1 MVALR
6 ERGVSPSMAIDA
18 GGVWLNP
25 AARRGTLA
33 TYKFRVREERKKV
46 IRISNAKYRKIDDHE
61 SGLRRFVLIR
71 NTLRRLQREAREE
84 KLARHRALAAN
95 VSPSYLSAS
104 RPRSPSPPCDMQVSD
119 VLSVYGQPTPT
130 PITALDEDDPMP
142 APKRPRLFLDDDKEN
157 DGMSCES
164 RLECDLER
172 KDDSRMIVDD
182 TQEILRDLYETYTGE
197 SLSQTTT
204 SSRPGTPTPPRP
216 DTPYTASYSCTL
228 PSTTPSLATTNTN
241 NSSNNNSNGFNNN
254 TTSGSISS
262 TGSGSSNSSTTLSSY
277 HDWSRPQQQQQYACG
292 HASLLG
298 NDLQSVVFHSLIAS
312 LES

>member
-1 MVALR
+1 
-6 ERGVSPSMAIDA
+6 MAIDA
-18 GGVWLNP
+18 GGVWPNP

-130 PITALDEDDPMP
+130 PISALDEDDPMP
-142 APKRPRLFLDDDKEN
+142 PPKRPRLFLDDDKEN

-197 SLSQTTT
+197 SLSQITTT

-216 DTPYTASYSCTL
+216 DTPYTGSYSCTL
-228 PSTTPSLATTNTN
+228 PSTTPSLAPTNTN
-241 NSSNNNSNGFNNN
+241 SSSSSSSSCSNSSNGFNNSSSMN

-262 TGSGSSNSSTTLSSY
+262 GTSSGSTTLSSY
-277 HDWSRPQQQQQYACG
+277 HDWSRPHQQQQQYACG